1 MMTLCVTVL
10 FIITFSV
17 FLLSIFVLV
26 RFHEQPSDETIMIA
40 SQPLEMNQMN
50 YQTIYSRFC
59 DRLKLN
65 YPELP
70 LLFDDISIDES
81 IVLHFKGL
89 SRYKEAVVYVFLHEE
104 AKDCFLSTLQ
114 QFCEDAA
121 TPKYGIVAAFP
132 YNNTSLDQIMKR
144 LEEKHIPVAFVVKDE
159 SSLCSF
165 PHMEGN
171 SALLFTGRKPY
182 ACFSFENDNHDY
194 DWIQDLSKQKLFH
207 SVYTKN
213 AYHTVLSMQDV
224 LSKDTCLLA
233 KMYPLFSNV
242 VKEEIMELY
251 PEVKQL
257 FLAVIDKQGNR
268 FVLYTP
274 DVPSLEKGIASLQEY
289 AKNKKIQLKLLYQDT
304 DTYQLDTESKDY
316 QSIVSCMKE
325 TLNVERVLPVLLENE
340 ENYHCSV
347 PVIGVSPLFQ
357 NTVLSSLEASRFYYR
372 FLLLK

>member
-40 SQPLEMNQMN
+40 SQPLEMKQMN

-144 LEEKHIPVAFVVKDE
+144 LEEKHIPVEINRDAFI
-159 SSLCSF
+159 
-165 PHMEGN
+165 EGYN
-171 SALLFTGRKPY
+171 Y
-182 ACFSFENDNHDY
+182 
-194 DWIQDLSKQKLFH
+194 I
-207 SVYTKN
+207 
-213 AYHTVLSMQDV
+213 
-224 LSKDTCLLA
+224 
-233 KMYPLFSNV
+233 
-242 VKEEIMELY
+242 
-251 PEVKQL
+251 
-257 FLAVIDKQGNR
+257 
-268 FVLYTP
+268 
-274 DVPSLEKGIASLQEY
+274 
-289 AKNKKIQLKLLYQDT
+289 KNKK
-304 DTYQLDTESKDY
+304 
-316 QSIVSCMKE
+316 
-325 TLNVERVLPVLLENE
+325 
-340 ENYHCSV
+340 
-347 PVIGVSPLFQ
+347 
-357 NTVLSSLEASRFYYR
+357 
-372 FLLLK
+372 

>member
-1 MMTLCVTVL
+1 MTLCVTVL

-207 SVYTKN
+207 SVYTKD

-224 LSKDTCLLA
+224 L
-233 KMYPLFSNV
+233 
-242 VKEEIMELY
+242 
-251 PEVKQL
+251 
-257 FLAVIDKQGNR
+257 
-268 FVLYTP
+268 
-274 DVPSLEKGIASLQEY
+274 
-289 AKNKKIQLKLLYQDT
+289 
-304 DTYQLDTESKDY
+304 
-316 QSIVSCMKE
+316 
-325 TLNVERVLPVLLENE
+325 
-340 ENYHCSV
+340 
-347 PVIGVSPLFQ
+347 
-357 NTVLSSLEASRFYYR
+357 
-372 FLLLK
+372 